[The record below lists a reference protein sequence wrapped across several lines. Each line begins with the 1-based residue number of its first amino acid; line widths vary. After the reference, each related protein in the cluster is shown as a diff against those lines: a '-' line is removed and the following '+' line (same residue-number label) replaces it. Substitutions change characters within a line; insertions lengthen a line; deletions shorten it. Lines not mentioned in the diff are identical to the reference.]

1 MNRPTLKFQPF
12 ALVIALCCCLSC
24 VSTRKSIYFADQKD
38 AVLPSTVVIPETVIQ
53 SNDLLSISVSSLSA
67 EASAVFN
74 APNVSSIN
82 SSSYNGSQLTSSG
95 YLVNA
100 DGNIQFP
107 ILGTIKAAGLTENQ
121 LRNQLVKSLLD
132 KKLLVDPIVSV
143 RHLNFKVTVLGE
155 VARPTVINVPS
166 EKITLLEALGLA
178 GDITIYGKR
187 DNVMVI
193 REEKGQKTIK
203 RLNLNNTELFNS
215 PYYYLM
221 SNDIVYVEP
230 NKARV
235 AGSGRSAQLLPI
247 ILSGLSFVAIIVDRA
262 TR

>member
-1 MNRPTLKFQPF
+1 MNVSRMK
-12 ALVIALCCCLSC
+12 IALAALSVLCLVSC
-24 VSTRKSIYFADQKD
+24 VNTRKAVYFSDQKD
-38 AVLPSTVVIPETVIQ
+38 ATLPNTITIPETVIQ

-74 APNVSSIN
+74 APNTASIN
-82 SSSYNGSQLTSSG
+82 SSSYNGTTLTSSG

-100 DGNIQFP
+100 DGTIQFP
-107 ILGTIKAAGLTENQ
+107 ILGTIKAAGLTEAQ
-121 LRNQLVKSLLD
+121 LRNQLAKSLTD
-132 KKLLVDPIVSV
+132 RKLLVDPIVNV

-155 VARPTVINVPS
+155 VARPTVVNVPS

-178 GDITIYGKR
+178 GDITVYGKR

-193 REEKGQKTIK
+193 REEQGQKVIK

-215 PYYYLM
+215 PYYYLR
-221 SNDIVYVEP
+221 SNDIVYVES
-230 NKARV
+230 NKAKI
-235 AGSGRSAQLLPI
+235 AGSGRGAQLLPI